1 MKTNQVETCE
11 FNYKISVKPI
21 ILQKCQQEM
30 IVSVSAYTQK
40 TDWAKSMCIC
50 ETGPSD
56 EQLTRINRSFRV
68 TCVSKTEHIQTNLF
82 YPKTN
87 PSHTTIHISHML
99 QPAVKQNSGHQR
111 FSSSGKPIDTRNLV
125 LEIWHPNFGAAVS
138 AQTFSLRVY
147 LDLTVF
153 DEHFMNSLE
162 SAVVELQKRLTQ
174 RDNESYTNE

>member
-1 MKTNQVETCE
+1 
-11 FNYKISVKPI
+11 
-21 ILQKCQQEM
+21 
-30 IVSVSAYTQK
+30 
-40 TDWAKSMCIC
+40 MCVC

-56 EQLTRINRSFRV
+56 EQLTRINKSFRV

-87 PSHTTIHISHML
+87 LSDTTMIHISHML
-99 QPAVKQNSGHQR
+99 QPAVMQNSGHHC
-111 FSSSGKPIDTRNLV
+111 FFSSGKLIDIRNV
-125 LEIWHPNFGAAVS
+125 ELEIWHTNCGAAVN

-162 SAVVELQKRLTQ
+162 SAVVE
-174 RDNESYTNE
+174 